1 MRYFIL
7 FFILFSLLFPEN
19 TALIASFNT
28 LRLGK
33 NKKDYYQ
40 FSRILSKFDLIGL
53 QEVMNENSLKI
64 LKGNLEK
71 ITGEKWEYHISE
83 KPAGGGEYKEYF
95 AYIWKKEKVSM
106 KETAGYYQEKKS
118 SDFEREPYGVW
129 FKVGEF
135 DFVYVLAHSIYGK
148 KERERILEASRYIL
162 VYEFFQGKFPLEKDV
177 IIAGDFNLP
186 ADNRG
191 FRKLLGHSEQVEY
204 ILNPNADL
212 TTLGKK
218 SLVNPYDNFFL
229 SRKRIKE
236 FTGRYGVYNYIKN
249 NYEEIKA
256 YISDHLPIYMEL
268 NIPKTGNTSLI
279 K

>member
-1 MRYFIL
+1 MRYFVL
-7 FFILFSLLFPEN
+7 FFVLFSLLFPED
-19 TALIASFNT
+19 TILVASFNT

-40 FSRILSKFDLIGL
+40 FSKILSKFELIGL

-71 ITGEKWEYHISE
+71 ITGKKWEYHISE
-83 KPAGGGEYKEYF
+83 KPAGRGEYKEYF
-95 AYIWKKEKVSM
+95 AYIWQKEKVSI
-106 KETAGYYQEKKS
+106 KEAVGYYKKEKS

-129 FKVGEF
+129 FKAGEF

-148 KERERILEASRYIL
+148 RERERILEAARYIL
-162 VYEFFQGKFPLEKDV
+162 VYEFFQNKVPLENDV

-191 FRKLLGHSEQVEY
+191 FGKLLRHPEQIEY
-204 ILNPNADL
+204 ILNPDIDL

-218 SLVNPYDNFFL
+218 SLVNPYDNFFI
-229 SRKRIKE
+229 SRKQTKE
-236 FTGRYGVYNYIKN
+236 FTGRYGVYNYIKD
-249 NYEEIKA
+249 NYEEIKS
-256 YISDHLPIYMEL
+256 YISDHLPIYIE
-268 NIPKTGNTSLI
+268 INTSMQEILRS
-279 K
+279 

>member
-1 MRYFIL
+1 MRYFVL
-7 FFILFSLLFPEN
+7 FFVLFSLLFPED
-19 TALIASFNT
+19 TILVASFNT

-40 FSRILSKFDLIGL
+40 FSKILSKFELIGL

-71 ITGEKWEYHISE
+71 ITGKKWEYHISE
-83 KPAGGGEYKEYF
+83 KPAGRGEYKEYF
-95 AYIWKKEKVSM
+95 AYIWQKEKVSI
-106 KETAGYYQEKKS
+106 KEAVGYYQKEKS

-129 FKVGEF
+129 FKAGEF
-135 DFVYVLAHSIYGK
+135 DFVYVLAHSVYGK
-148 KERERILEASRYIL
+148 RERERILEAARYIL
-162 VYEFFQGKFPLEKDV
+162 VYEFFQNKVPLENDV

-191 FRKLLGHSEQVEY
+191 FGKLLRHPEQIEY
-204 ILNPNADL
+204 ILNPDVDL

-218 SLVNPYDNFFL
+218 SLVNPYDNFFI
-229 SRKRIKE
+229 SRKQTKE

-249 NYEEIKA
+249 NYEEIKS
-256 YISDHLPIYMEL
+256 YISDHLPIYIE
-268 NIPKTGNTSLI
+268 INTSMQEILRS
-279 K
+279 